1 MQDKWMLYG
10 PTGYTGGLI
19 VHACLKTGLRPVL
32 AGRDEPRLAA
42 LSQRTGLVHRT
53 LPLDDHARLVAGL
66 AAMRLVLNC
75 AGPFSRTA
83 APLRNACIEARV
95 HYLDIT
101 GEIDVFEAAHAQ
113 GAQAEAAGVL
123 LCPGVGF
130 DVVPTDCVAAT
141 LKKALPGATHL
152 DLGFSGMDRM
162 SAGTLATSMEAVYRG
177 CARVRRDGRIID
189 LPFGE
194 GSRSADFGRGS
205 EKSFVVPWGDV
216 ATAFHTT
223 GIPDIAVHI
232 PWRSPAA
239 AAIRALLPM
248 RRLLASP
255 SASRV
260 TQSVLRRVAGGP
272 SESERAR
279 RQTRVWGEVRDAAGN
294 VRTAVLRAPDAYS
307 LTLQT
312 ALLAVG
318 HVLGHEVPAGYRTPS
333 QLLGADCLERLGLE
347 IALR

>member
-1 MQDKWMLYG
+1 MTPAWMLYG

-19 VHACLKTGLRPVL
+19 VQEGLRTGLRPVL
-32 AGRDEPRLAA
+32 AGRDERRLATF
-42 LSQRTGLVHRT
+42 SQRTGLLHRT

-66 AAMRLVLNC
+66 EGMRLVLNC

-83 APLRNACIEARV
+83 APLRDACIEARV

-113 GAQAEAAGVL
+113 DAQAAAAGVL

-141 LKKALPGATHL
+141 LKNALPTATQL
-152 DLGFSGMDRM
+152 DLGFSGLDRM

-177 CARVRRDGRIID
+177 CARVRRAGRIVD

-194 GSRSADFGRGS
+194 GSRVADFGRDG
-205 EKSFVVPWGDV
+205 ERSFVIPWGDV
-216 ATAFHTT
+216 ATAYHTT

-232 PWRSPAA
+232 PWRSPGA
-239 AAIRALLPM
+239 AAIRALLPL

-255 SASRV
+255 FAAR
-260 TQSVLRRVAGGP
+260 TAQSLLRRIAAGP
-272 SESERAR
+272 TESERAR
-279 RQTRVWGEVRDAAGN
+279 QRTRIWGEVRDAAGHA
-294 VRTAVLRAPDAYS
+294 RSAVLRTPDGYS
-307 LTLQT
+307 LTVQT
-312 ALLAVG
+312 ALLAVT
-318 HVLGHEVPAGYRTPS
+318 HVLEKDVPGGFRTPS
-333 QLLGADCLERLGLE
+333 QLLGADCLERLGLT